1 MSFLWSVLKVR
12 PFRSIFMRNDMM
24 IFNKTNIFI
33 NTKDVL
39 TARLL
44 ERGKTSGRN
53 DDNIDTILKRF
64 RTFKTESMP
73 IVEMYEK
80 KGLSKTI
87 VADRSVEDVYNEVKS
102 IISNL

>member
-1 MSFLWSVLKVR
+1 M
-12 PFRSIFMRNDMM
+12 
-24 IFNKTNIFI
+24 FI
-33 NTKDVL
+33 NSTDVL

-87 VADRSVEDVYNEVKS
+87 VADRSVEDVYNEVS
-102 IISNL
+102 GIISNL

>member
-1 MSFLWSVLKVR
+1 
-12 PFRSIFMRNDMM
+12 MRNDIML
-24 IFNKTNIFI
+24 FNKTNIFI
-33 NTKDVL
+33 NSKDVL

-87 VADRSVEDVYNEVKS
+87 VADRSVEDVYNEVS
-102 IISNL
+102 GIISNL

>member
-1 MSFLWSVLKVR
+1 
-12 PFRSIFMRNDMM
+12 MRNDIM

-33 NTKDVL
+33 NTTRKDVL

-73 IVEMYEK
+73 IVEMYEE